1 MKKSHLGV
9 LVVIT
14 SFFLVFTLGLFLGR
28 NCNHSN
34 VQVSVP
40 RPAAP
45 STEAAA
51 LPEAETTAEPTV
63 SYPIDLN
70 TADLW
75 ELMALPG
82 IGEVIAQRIL
92 DYREANGPF
101 RAVEEIMN
109 VEGIGSG
116 RFESIM
122 EFITAGG

>member
-14 SFFLVFTLGLFLGR
+14 SLFLVFTLGFFLGR
-28 NCNHSN
+28 NLTHSD
-34 VQVSVP
+34 VQVHVS
-40 RPAAP
+40 PAP
-45 STEAAA
+45 TQPTEAPPDQTI
-51 LPEAETTAEPTV
+51 PESAPAF
-63 SYPIDLN
+63 PIDLN

-92 DYREANGPF
+92 DYRTANGPF

-109 VEGIGSG
+109 VEGIGSV

-122 EFITAGG
+122 DLITVGG